1 MRNEGY
7 AAGLKTYLINII
19 IRDLLDHTHPLTVS
33 RTCEALAEG
42 EVHGLHS
49 FGEYD
54 LVDSAC
60 GREGGEGGRRK

>member
-1 MRNEGY
+1 M
-7 AAGLKTYLINII
+7 TT
-19 IRDLLDHTHPLTVS
+19 THPLTVS
-33 RTCEALAEG
+33 RTCEVLAEG

-60 GREGGEGGRRK
+60 GEEGEERKG